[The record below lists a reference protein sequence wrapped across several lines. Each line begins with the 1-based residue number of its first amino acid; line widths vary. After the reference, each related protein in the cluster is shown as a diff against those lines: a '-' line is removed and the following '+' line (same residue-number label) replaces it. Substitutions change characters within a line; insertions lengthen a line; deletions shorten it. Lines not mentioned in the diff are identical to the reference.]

1 MIGRLERGVTAP
13 SFGTIASLATV
24 LEVTPAVLFGA
35 EPTEITGV
43 RREVLERINKLL
55 AASSDADLK
64 RAERVLRALLAD

>member
-1 MIGRLERGVTAP
+1 
-13 SFGTIASLATV
+13 
-24 LEVTPAVLFGA
+24 VLFGA